1 MAEPPEMTRSGLLK
15 MSQGMGLLAKEL
27 YAVFTTPVGDG
38 KAMGPL
44 IEAHLAYQAD
54 LEARGV
60 MFGAGPLYHEGQDDW
75 NGEGM
80 IIIRAASDE
89 DARQIAEADPMH
101 SGGGRSFTI
110 RPWLMNEGTVTVKIN
125 YAAGTRELI

>member
-1 MAEPPEMTRSGLLK
+1 MEQPEMTRTGLLK

-27 YAVFTTPVGDG
+27 YAVFTTASSGME
-38 KAMGPL
+38 AMGPH

-54 LEARGV
+54 LEARGI
-60 MFGAGPLYHEGQDDW
+60 MFGAGPLYYEGKEDW

-80 IIIRAASDE
+80 IIIRASSDE
-89 DARQIAEADPMH
+89 EARQIAEADPMH
-101 SGGGRSFTI
+101 SSGGRSFTI